1 MSHLNNYYTY
11 LKQEMNYSAYTIDKY
26 EYILNDLEKYSSLIN
41 KDIDNLLGNDL
52 KKYLLQNINKSYSKR
67 TISLSISVIKSY
79 YKYLLKYDIIND
91 NITEVLVYPKM
102 DKRLPKMLY
111 ESEIKTLVESIDL
124 SKKFGKRNLAII
136 LLLYST
142 GIRVSELISLTPQD
156 IINSDNHLRVIGKGN
171 KERIVP
177 LNDYTYTQVLEY
189 IDLERDLLLRGN
201 DNDKLF
207 INNKGFA
214 LTDRGVR
221 HMLDQELK
229 KTSILMK
236 VSPHT
241 LRHSFA
247 THLLSNGMDIR
258 TVQDLLGHES
268 LSTTEVYTHLDSKN
282 LKEQYNSASI
292 R

>member
-41 KDIDNLLGNDL
+41 KDIDNLVGNDL

>member
-26 EYILNDLEKYSSLIN
+26 EFILNDLEKYSSLIN
-41 KDIDNLLGNDL
+41 KDIDNLVGNDL
-52 KKYLLQNINKSYSKR
+52 KKYLLQNINKAYSKR

-201 DNDKLF
+201 DSDKLF